1 MRGIAL
7 DPRGAVI
14 FDGNQNA
21 ASVRTVMR
29 TRSMDNLLHGAM
41 IITSKKSDGFSP
53 AVDAG
58 SVAGSVKSSDL
69 GGVPSE

>member
-1 MRGIAL
+1 MRGITL

-21 ASVRTVMR
+21 ASVRTIMR

-41 IITSKKSDGFSP
+41 IITSKKATGLVQLWTRVLSR
-53 AVDAG
+53 V
-58 SVAGSVKSSDL
+58 L
-69 GGVPSE
+69 

>member
-1 MRGIAL
+1 MRGITL

-21 ASVRTVMR
+21 ASVRTIMR

-41 IITSKKSDGFSP
+41 IITSKKATG
-53 AVDAG
+53 
-58 SVAGSVKSSDL
+58 
-69 GGVPSE
+69 